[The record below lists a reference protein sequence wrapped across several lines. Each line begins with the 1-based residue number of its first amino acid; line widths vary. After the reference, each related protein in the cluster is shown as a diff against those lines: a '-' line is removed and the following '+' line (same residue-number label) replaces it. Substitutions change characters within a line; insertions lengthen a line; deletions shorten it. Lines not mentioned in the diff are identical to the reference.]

1 MKTTINI
8 IFCSLLSTFMIPGIA
23 KAQEKKEPSKLR
35 LSNVLVRD
43 NYSGELLPGAKVS
56 VWNATKDTLL
66 LAQLDIREINGN
78 FSNFDGWVPLRGQYV
93 LRAEMEGYVPAEFPL
108 KVKTSEFGKPMKYWE
123 VKRPITL
130 NRVMKTRTLGEASVT
145 ASRIMMVTKGDTT
158 IYYADAFNLPEG
170 SMLDALI
177 SRIPGA
183 KIDCNG
189 RITID
194 GQFYPQIMVNGR
206 KFFDGNPQVALHN
219 LPSYTVH
226 TVKTYPF
233 LSKNREL
240 SGDTTNLPMVL
251 DVRLKRQYMRNWLS
265 NYEVGG
271 GSKTNGGGD
280 ALWLARLF
288 ALRYT
293 KQSSLAF
300 YGSANNLNDAQRP
313 GKEGEWQKIRLED
326 GNRKT
331 QMGGVDFR
339 VEGSKSGWKYGGT
352 LEAKHQTMQSETE
365 SNDESYYSSYT
376 LRRHERWTGKNST
389 TNASLNNDIEKAWR
403 NSSLDINVKADYQ
416 WGTETSH
423 NSEQQYEAR
432 QGFETVYSRMQSASA
447 LEDLLL
453 QREQANHS
461 TRHQWQ
467 SEGRATY
474 SLKAPWN
481 GHFTQLTANYHAS
494 KTDYESW
501 KNDRIAYTDASV
513 NGINTRQFY
522 EEPSK
527 SYDFSLNG
535 AYLLYGYY
543 RRKTQL
549 KVTLA
554 YQYKQTFASGHRTL
568 ENVLPDGETALPPSG
583 DDALNRVLDLNNS
596 FHTTERERSH
606 QLQPKLEGRL
616 WGFLSWKFTPQFKL
630 VKRHIYDFRASSEQ
644 SMEKR
649 NVVFDP
655 ELSFNFSR
663 GQFPS
668 TRIYQFSYRRKEEL
682 PLLQRMLDVTDT
694 SNPLVRRVGNPTLK
708 NAQRQTW
715 AADMTVLKMVR
726 PVVFL
731 RASYSKMDHAIGTTR
746 SYDPTSG
753 ITTYRPENINGNRS
767 FDASC
772 RVSTSLD
779 KMKRWELNQ
788 TLSFTRQH
796 SVDFN
801 SFGTETAE
809 RMAVNNNIWSNNLE
823 LTWQVKKST
832 LGFVCDLRHTHQH
845 SAQSSFGSQSFMD
858 ISYGLTATTPL
869 VWHFSLNTDL
879 TAYTRRGYADHSMNT
894 TDWVWNAAMS
904 RPLGRKQTWV
914 MTLRGYDIL
923 HQISNVRRSI
933 NSQGRTETWYSTI
946 PSYVMLQIQYHL
958 VAKPKGKK

>member
-1 MKTTINI
+1 M
-8 IFCSLLSTFMIPGIA
+8 
-23 KAQEKKEPSKLR
+23 
-35 LSNVLVRD
+35 
-43 NYSGELLPGAKVS
+43 
-56 VWNATKDTLL
+56 
-66 LAQLDIREINGN
+66 
-78 FSNFDGWVPLRGQYV
+78 
-93 LRAEMEGYVPAEFPL
+93 
-108 KVKTSEFGKPMKYWE
+108 
-123 VKRPITL
+123 
-130 NRVMKTRTLGEASVT
+130 
-145 ASRIMMVTKGDTT
+145 
-158 IYYADAFNLPEG
+158 
-170 SMLDALI
+170 
-177 SRIPGA
+177 
-183 KIDCNG
+183 
-189 RITID
+189 
-194 GQFYPQIMVNGR
+194 
-206 KFFDGNPQVALHN
+206 
-219 LPSYTVH
+219 
-226 TVKTYPF
+226 
-233 LSKNREL
+233 
-240 SGDTTNLPMVL
+240 
-251 DVRLKRQYMRNWLS
+251 RQ
-265 NYEVGG
+265 
-271 GSKTNGGGD
+271 
-280 ALWLARLF
+280 
-288 ALRYT
+288 
-293 KQSSLAF
+293 
-300 YGSANNLNDAQRP
+300 
-313 GKEGEWQKIRLED
+313 
-326 GNRKT
+326 
-331 QMGGVDFR
+331 
-339 VEGSKSGWKYGGT
+339 
-352 LEAKHQTMQSETE
+352 
-365 SNDESYYSSYT
+365 
-376 LRRHERWTGKNST
+376 
-389 TNASLNNDIEKAWR
+389 
-403 NSSLDINVKADYQ
+403 
-416 WGTETSH
+416 
-423 NSEQQYEAR
+423 
-432 QGFETVYSRMQSASA
+432 
-447 LEDLLL
+447 
-453 QREQANHS
+453 
-461 TRHQWQ
+461 
-467 SEGRATY
+467 
-474 SLKAPWN
+474 
-481 GHFTQLTANYHAS
+481 
-494 KTDYESW
+494 
-501 KNDRIAYTDASV
+501 
-513 NGINTRQFY
+513 
-522 EEPSK
+522 
-527 SYDFSLNG
+527 
-535 AYLLYGYY
+535 
-543 RRKTQL
+543 
-549 KVTLA
+549 
-554 YQYKQTFASGHRTL
+554 
-568 ENVLPDGETALPPSG
+568 
-583 DDALNRVLDLNNS
+583 
-596 FHTTERERSH
+596 
-606 QLQPKLEGRL
+606 
-616 WGFLSWKFTPQFKL
+616 
-630 VKRHIYDFRASSEQ
+630 
-644 SMEKR
+644 
-649 NVVFDP
+649 
-655 ELSFNFSR
+655 LSFNFSR